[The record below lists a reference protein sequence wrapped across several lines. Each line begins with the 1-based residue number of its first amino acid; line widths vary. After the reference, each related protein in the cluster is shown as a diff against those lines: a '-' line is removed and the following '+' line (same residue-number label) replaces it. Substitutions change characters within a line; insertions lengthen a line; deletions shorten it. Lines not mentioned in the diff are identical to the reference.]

1 MASITGKAK
10 SKNGDLYTYEASWSV
25 SGQNVTWDAVLIRD
39 YQVKGTPSGVLTNPT
54 EIEIESTI
62 RVVVER
68 AIFDLVNI
76 ER

>member
-25 SGQNVTWDAVLIRD
+25 SGQTVLWDAVVIRD
-39 YQVKGTPSGVLTNPT
+39 YQVKGTPNGVLANPI

-62 RVVVER
+62 RVVVES
-68 AIFDLVNI
+68 AIFDLVGI
-76 ER
+76 DA